1 MKILKFFYKL
11 FAKKNITFLEINN
24 SFTDEEWINF
34 RIYLDIKNEK
44 IKYNLDWY
52 SCYKALTGTCSLE
65 LNEPIQKF
73 VGKEGNCGA
82 FNHCKLLAESFKK
95 EGVLSPIYIT
105 KWEDGICRISDGQ
118 HRACVCQY
126 LNMKVPAHFSV
137 PKSMASEYYKMKTF

>member
-24 SFTDEEWINF
+24 SFTDEEWIDF

-82 FNHCKLLAESFKK
+82 FNHC
-95 EGVLSPIYIT
+95 
-105 KWEDGICRISDGQ
+105 
-118 HRACVCQY
+118 
-126 LNMKVPAHFSV
+126 
-137 PKSMASEYYKMKTF
+137 